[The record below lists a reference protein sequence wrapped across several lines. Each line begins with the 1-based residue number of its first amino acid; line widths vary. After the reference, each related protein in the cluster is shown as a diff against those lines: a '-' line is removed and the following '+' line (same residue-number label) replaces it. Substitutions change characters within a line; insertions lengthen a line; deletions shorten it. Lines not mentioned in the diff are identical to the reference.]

1 MDLAALDNI
10 LKQTISAVEKG
21 KEQIYDIAESARQ
34 EWARVKK
41 ELEQVKKETLET
53 IEEVDRLEHQEKAA
67 RRKLMEVS
75 KKFNRYSE
83 EDMQTAYDQ
92 ARQLQIQ
99 LGHMREREQQLRR
112 RRDQMEFS
120 LRRLEETVKKAEDL
134 ASQVGVAQRFL
145 TEDLQGLTSKL
156 EEMQQRQSLGIRVIK
171 AQEEERKRVAREIHD
186 GPAQS
191 MANLVMRAEICEKLL
206 EVEPG
211 VVKHELSELKS
222 MVKASLQDVR
232 KIIYDLRPMAL
243 DDLGIVPT
251 LKRYMAEFEE
261 KHGLDVEFSVTGPE
275 QRFSNAL
282 EVALFRIVQEALN
295 NVYKH
300 AQARHV
306 SVKLE
311 LMPEKVNLVVIDDG
325 KGFQLDKVMAESDK
339 DTYGLMGMRER
350 VELLDGIIRI
360 NTSPGRGTKITV
372 QIPLNV

>member
-10 LKQTISAVEKG
+10 LKQTISAIEKG

-53 IEEVDRLEHQEKAA
+53 IEEVDRLEHQERAA
-67 RRKLMEVS
+67 RRRLMEVS
-75 KKFNRYSE
+75 KNFNRYSE
-83 EDMQTAYDQ
+83 EDMQTAYEQ

-112 RRDQMEFS
+112 RRDQLEFS

-134 ASQVGVAQRFL
+134 VSQVGVALRFL

-261 KHGLDVEFSVTGPE
+261 KHGLDVDFSVTGQE

-300 AQARHV
+300 AQARQV

-325 KGFQLDKVMAESDK
+325 KGFHLDKVMAESDK

-360 NTSPGRGTKITV
+360 NTSPGRGTKIAV